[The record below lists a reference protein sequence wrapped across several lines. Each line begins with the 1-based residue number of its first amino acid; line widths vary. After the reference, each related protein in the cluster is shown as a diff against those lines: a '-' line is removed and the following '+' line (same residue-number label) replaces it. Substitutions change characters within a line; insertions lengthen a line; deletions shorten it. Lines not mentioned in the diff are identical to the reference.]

1 MTSESDR
8 LHAEM
13 ERAGRQADH
22 YARVAARLLNENRLA
37 EARQYA
43 ALWRDVSVQVRWL
56 LDLAAAA
63 AATETDEQDQP

>member
-13 ERAGRQADH
+13 ERAGRQADR
-22 YARVAARLLNENRLA
+22 YARVAARLLNEDRLA

-43 ALWRDVSVQVRWL
+43 ALWSDASVEVRWL

-63 AATETDEQDQP
+63 AATEIGDGAQP

>member
-13 ERAGRQADH
+13 ERAWRQADH

-43 ALWRDVSVQVRWL
+43 ARWRDASAETRWL
-56 LDLAAAA
+56 LDLATRA
-63 AATETDEQDQP
+63 ESEQEAGQ

>member
-1 MTSESDR
+1 MNRDSDQ
-8 LHAEM
+8 LHAEL

-22 YARVAARLLNENRLA
+22 YARVTARLLHENRLA

-43 ALWRDVSVQVRWL
+43 ALWRDASVQVRWL

-63 AATETDEQDQP
+63 AATETDEQGQP

>member
-1 MTSESDR
+1 MSSDSDQ
-8 LHAEM
+8 LHAEL

-22 YARVAARLLNENRLA
+22 YARVTARLLHENRLA

-43 ALWRDVSVQVRWL
+43 ALWRDATVQVHWL

-63 AATETDEQDQP
+63 VATQTGEQGQP

>member
-1 MTSESDR
+1 MSSDSDQ
-8 LHAEM
+8 LHAEL

-22 YARVAARLLNENRLA
+22 YARVTARLLHENRLA

-43 ALWRDVSVQVRWL
+43 TLWSDASVEARWL

-63 AATETDEQDQP
+63 AATETGDGAQP

>member
-43 ALWRDVSVQVRWL
+43 ALWRDAAAETRWL
-56 LDLAAAA
+56 LDLATRAESEREAG
-63 AATETDEQDQP
+63 Q

>member
-1 MTSESDR
+1 MTGESDR
-8 LHAEM
+8 RHAEM

-43 ALWRDVSVQVRWL
+43 GRWRGAAAETRWL
-56 LDLAAAA
+56 LDLATRAESEREAG
-63 AATETDEQDQP
+63 Q

>member
-1 MTSESDR
+1 MSGDSEQ
-8 LHAEM
+8 LHAEL

-22 YARVAARLLNENRLA
+22 YARVTARLLHENRLA

-43 ALWRDVSVQVRWL
+43 ALWRDASVQVRWL